1 MYDLEVPANSSVMIK
16 VNQLEVDCPY
26 DYVEFATDIAPNSV
40 RLCPVFVVLPGKPF
54 RVKQILLISYI

>member
-1 MYDLEVPANSSVMIK
+1 MYDLEVPANVSVMIK

-40 RLCPVFVVLPGKPF
+40 RLCPVFAVLPRKPF
-54 RVKQILLISYI
+54 ILL